1 MSRIEKALEKAAKLR
16 SETTSFPKE
25 ALPKHTSTPSNKSH
39 SFQISDKSIQVDNL
53 NLLGMLDPASSASEE
68 YRKLKSELVKSTR
81 IGGKFLNMVMV
92 ASAVAS
98 EGKSLTALNLAL
110 CLAQDLDHTVLLVDA
125 DFRRPSIHRYL
136 GIESSKGLSDC
147 LSDDIDPSDVL
158 INTGI
163 GKLVLFPA
171 GKEVPNPVELFSSQK
186 AKDLFNELKHR
197 YSDRY
202 VIIDTPPLLPF
213 AESRQLSHLV
223 DAIVLVVRE
232 KQASQLEIV
241 EAIEALKGTNL
252 LGIVYNNANVNSY
265 DKRYSQYYTDSYV
278 RAQQ

>member
-16 SETTSFPKE
+16 SESIFSPKE
-25 ALPKHTSTPSNKSH
+25 MQSAEISSPTDESH
-39 SFQISDKSIQVDNL
+39 SFPQVDESLKVDNRNL
-53 NLLGMLDPASSASEE
+53 FGMLDPMSSASEE
-68 YRKLKSELVKSTR
+68 YRKLKSALIKSTR
-81 IGGKFLNMVMV
+81 VGNSFLNMVMV
-92 ASAVAS
+92 SSAVAG

-136 GIESSKGLSDC
+136 GIEPSRGLADC
-147 LSDDIDPSDVL
+147 LVDGVDPSDVL

-186 AKDLFNELKHR
+186 AKDLLKELKNR

-223 DAIVLVVRE
+223 DAIIYVVRE
-232 KQASQLEIV
+232 KQATKLEIV

-252 LGIVYNNANVNSY
+252 LGMVYNDASVNSY
-265 DKRYSQYYTDSYV
+265 DKRYSRYYSDSYV
-278 RAQQ
+278 RPQQ